1 MNGLS
6 LGYLYMIVLTMAL
19 YTAIKSRWALPIDLD
34 SKAEPNPV
42 IVLNAE
48 RMLALALG
56 MGIIVAGII
65 AALPLLEAASRIA
78 SATGNTSMLMP

>member
-6 LGYLYMIVLTMAL
+6 LGYFYMSVLTIAL
-19 YTAIKSRWALPIDLD
+19 YIAIKSRWALPVSLD

-42 IVLNAE
+42 ITLNCE
-48 RMLALALG
+48 RMLAVSLA

-65 AALPLLEAASRIA
+65 AALPLMEAASA
-78 SATGNTSMLMP
+78 AEHADTMLMLMP